1 VFGATGEHRRDVAA
15 YQHSGKFARRGDIAE
30 RVGLCLR
37 GAYASEFKDGKDER
51 KVLTTME
58 LAEHTATTT
67 AGALTMTDLYT
78 ARFCVRNERG
88 I

>member
-1 VFGATGEHRRDVAA
+1 LR
-15 YQHSGKFARRGDIAE
+15 
-30 RVGLCLR
+30 LR

-67 AGALTMTDLYT
+67 AGALTMTDRYT
-78 ARFCVRNERG
+78 SGSCERNDLD